1 MLKYPMRFALLFL
14 INLTVLAASFDIV
27 TFQYDPFIKEDGTG
41 SLQNKVIEATN
52 KKNQVNFHV
61 LPIARA
67 MNHFKTN
74 KGLFLG
80 TKNQFSPSFSMEL
93 KQITLNNLN
102 THFYKNNTRR
112 QKIKTIAVLLGNDGE
127 KRLVQHFPSA
137 KLVQVKNTNQAL
149 MMIEKSRVD
158 GFFCIE
164 RTCDDIIASNKYQN
178 IQKSIKVYKKLKVG
192 IIYHERYLTPAL
204 KQFLDDIRKGLK
216 Q

>member
-1 MLKYPMRFALLFL
+1 MRFALLFL

-27 TFQYDPFIKEDGTG
+27 TFQYDPFIREDGTG

-52 KKNQVNFHV
+52 KKDQVNFHV

-67 MNHFKTN
+67 MNHFKTD

-80 TKNQFSPSFSMEL
+80 TKNQFSPNFSKEL

-102 THFYKNNTRR
+102 THFYMNNRRR

-137 KLVQVKNTNQAL
+137 RLVQVKNANQAL
-149 MMIEKSRVD
+149 MMIEKNRVD
-158 GFFCIE
+158 GFFCIA
-164 RTCDDIIASNKYQN
+164 RTCDDIIVNNKYRN
-178 IQKSIKVYKKLKVG
+178 IQKSIKVYKRLKVG
-192 IIYHERYLTPAL
+192 IIYHKKYLTPTL
-204 KQFLDDIRKGLK
+204 KKFLNDIRKGLK